1 MEKSECAGSVTSH
14 WTSTQKVS
22 ERPLGASQEAERES
36 CWRGWRVLLGFC
48 GWQGGEK
55 WEMRL
60 ENVVGPD
67 IQGPSWPQDA
77 QRVSSAQG
85 HGRAGTTGPL

>member
-1 MEKSECAGSVTSH
+1 MCGKCYQPLDKHTESLR
-14 WTSTQKVS
+14 
-22 ERPLGASQEAERES
+22 ERDRLAHPRKRKGDRG
-36 CWRGWRVLLGFC
+36 WKGWRVPLGFC

-67 IQGPSWPQDA
+67 IQGPPWPQGA